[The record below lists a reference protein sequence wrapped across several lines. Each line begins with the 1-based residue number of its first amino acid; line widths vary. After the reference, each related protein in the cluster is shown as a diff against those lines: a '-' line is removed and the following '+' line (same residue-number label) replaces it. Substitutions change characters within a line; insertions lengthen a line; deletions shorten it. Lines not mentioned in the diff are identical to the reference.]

1 MHRFSPFIASH
12 NGNNS
17 FRRSTMRSCSARG
30 GRGIRIFDIVAAFT
44 VGYAVVPVLSN
55 IRTDVSHAKLSPL
68 YALF

>member
-1 MHRFSPFIASH
+1 
-12 NGNNS
+12 
-17 FRRSTMRSCSARG
+17 MRSCSARG
-30 GRGIRIFDIVAAFT
+30 GRGIRVFDIIAAFT